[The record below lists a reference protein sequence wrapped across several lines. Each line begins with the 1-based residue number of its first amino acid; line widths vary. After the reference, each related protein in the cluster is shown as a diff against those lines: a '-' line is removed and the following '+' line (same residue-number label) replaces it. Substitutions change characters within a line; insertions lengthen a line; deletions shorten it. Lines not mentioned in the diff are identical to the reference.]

1 MSVPTYPPPDRAEHQ
16 EGFLHARDH
25 LRLFWQRYV
34 PKGGPP
40 RATVIVLHGGG
51 DHSGRY
57 PALVSA
63 LVGEGFEAA
72 LVDLR
77 GHGQSDGRRW
87 HVDAFSEY
95 LSDFDVFHEKLKA
108 EQPGRRR
115 FVVAHSQGALV
126 AALWGIGREREVEG
140 FVLSSPFFGFA
151 VRPPLLKVLGA
162 RLIGGVVPWLP
173 IATGLGFDQL
183 TSDEELQGWT
193 ARDHLYGRSTTPRW
207 FVEAKRAHAEA
218 LARAAEFKGR
228 LLVLA
233 GGADPVADLATT
245 RRWVDASGASD
256 KRLMVYD
263 GFRHE
268 IFNERERA
276 RPIGEALSWLSQRAE
291 GAGR

>member
-1 MSVPTYPPPDRAEHQ
+1 MGIPTYPPPDLAEHQ

-25 LRLFWQRYV
+25 QRLFWQRYV
-34 PKGGPP
+34 PRSP

-63 LVGEGFEAA
+63 LVNAGFEAA

-87 HVDAFSEY
+87 HVDSFGDY
-95 LSDFDVFHEKLKA
+95 LSDLDVFHEKLKA
-108 EQPGRRR
+108 DHPARPRL
-115 FVVAHSQGALV
+115 VVAHSQGALV
-126 AALWGIGREREVEG
+126 AALWGMGREREVAG

-151 VRPPLLKVLGA
+151 IKPPLLKELGA
-162 RLIGGVVPWLP
+162 RLVGTVIPWLP
-173 IATGLGFDQL
+173 VSTGLAFDSL
-183 TSDEELQGWT
+183 TSDEEMQGWT

-207 FVEAKRAHAEA
+207 FVEAKRAQAEA
-218 LARAAEFKGR
+218 LRRAGEFKGR

-233 GGADPVADLATT
+233 AGADPVADLAAT
-245 RRWVDASGASD
+245 RSWVEGAGSVE
-256 KRLMVYD
+256 KRLSVYE

-276 RPIGEALSWLSQRAE
+276 RPIGEAVEWLSAHV
-291 GAGR
+291 A

>member
-1 MSVPTYPPPDRAEHQ
+1 MIPQYPPPDLAEHQ

-34 PKGGPP
+34 PRSKV
-40 RATVIVLHGGG
+40 RATAIVLHGGG

-63 LVGEGFEAA
+63 LVRAGFEAA

-87 HVDAFSEY
+87 HVDSFSEY

-108 EQPGRRR
+108 DQPDRRR

-126 AALWGIGREREVEG
+126 AALWGMGREREVQG

-151 VRPPLLKVLGA
+151 LRPPLLKELGA
-162 RLIGGVVPWLP
+162 RLVGTVVPWLP
-173 IATGLGFDQL
+173 VATGLGVEAL
-183 TSDEELQGWT
+183 TSDVELQGWT

-218 LARAAEFKGR
+218 LSRAAEFR
-228 LLVLA
+228 APMLVLA
-233 GGADPVADLATT
+233 AGADPVADLQAT
-245 RRWVDASGASD
+245 RRFVEAAGSPE
-256 KRLMVYD
+256 KRLVVYD

-268 IFNERERA
+268 IFNERERD
-276 RPIGEALSWLSQRAE
+276 RPIGEAVAWLQSRA
-291 GAGR
+291 

>member
-1 MSVPTYPPPDRAEHQ
+1 MSIPIYPSADLAEHQ

-25 LRLFWQRYV
+25 QRLFWQRYV
-34 PKGGPP
+34 PKSP

-63 LVGEGFEAA
+63 LVREGFEAA

-87 HVDAFSEY
+87 HVDSFSDY

-108 EQPGRRR
+108 DHPDRPR
-115 FVVAHSQGALV
+115 FVIGHSMGALV
-126 AALWGIGREREVEG
+126 AALWGMGREREVGG
-140 FVLSSPFFGFA
+140 FVLSSPFFGFGT
-151 VRPPLLKVLGA
+151 RPPLGKVVGA
-162 RLIGGVVPWLP
+162 LLVGKVIPWLP
-173 IATGLGFDQL
+173 IATGLRFEQL
-183 TSDEELQGWT
+183 TSDDELQAWT

-207 FVEAKRAHAEA
+207 FVEARRVHAEA
-218 LARAAEFKGR
+218 LARAAEFKGN

-233 GGADPVADLATT
+233 AGADEIANLGAT
-245 RRWVDASGASD
+245 RRFVDSAGSAD
-256 KRLMVYD
+256 KRLVVYD

-276 RPIGEALSWLSQRAE
+276 RPIGEAIAWLSRH
-291 GAGR
+291 AGEREK